1 MITPPDHPPTLLR
14 TPGAPG
20 RMPCEIALDL
30 WPSAYRVEQ
39 TAPDQWVVTVA
50 HSGRVLYQGPGPVEF
65 LVSPA
70 PF

>member
-1 MITPPDHPPTLLR
+1 MSGPVDHPTLLR

-20 RMPCEIALDL
+20 RMPCEIPLDL
-30 WPSAYRVEQ
+30 WPVAYNVEQ
-39 TAPDQWVVTVA
+39 TGQNEWTV
-50 HSGRVLYQGPGPVEF
+50 SIPGTGRVLYQGPGPVEF

>member
-1 MITPPDHPPTLLR
+1 MNAPPDHPTLLR

-20 RMPCEIALDL
+20 RMPCEIPLDF
-30 WPSAYRVEQ
+30 WPAAYRVVRSGPSE
-39 TAPDQWVVTVA
+39 WTV
-50 HSGRVLYQGPGPVEF
+50 SIPGTSSVIYQGPGPVEF

>member
-1 MITPPDHPPTLLR
+1 MSTPHDHPTLLR

-20 RMPCEIALDL
+20 RMPSEISLDF
-30 WPSAYRVEQ
+30 WPSVYNVEQ
-39 TAPDQWVVTVA
+39 IGPDEWTVTMGR
-50 HSGRVLYQGPGPVEF
+50 SGHVIYRGPGPVEF

>member
-1 MITPPDHPPTLLR
+1 MSTPPDHPTLLR

-20 RMPCEIALDL
+20 RMPCEMPLDL
-30 WPSAYRVEQ
+30 WVSAYRVEQ
-39 TAPDQWVVTVA
+39 TGHNEWTV
-50 HSGRVLYQGPGPVEF
+50 SIVGTRRVLYQGPGPIEF